1 MAKKSER
8 KPGPAR
14 ADATGKAATRA
25 FERAWK
31 LLGRLE
37 RELDRARKDE
47 AKRRRQLESATGE
60 EVVRRQAQLDEAI
73 ARGDQAAALLTELS
87 ELIAANARARGGQ
100 TVRDMA
106 HEAAEAVRSEEQA
119 RPPVSP
125 RRTATPRAGRAATS
139 QPKGQP
145 SHTASQPTVSR
156 PRVSRPATPRAKPAV
171 ASAEPGSVE
180 AVPAPVA
187 PSRGGRP
194 PRAAKP
200 VAFPADA
207 RCDEAGPSSTEV
219 PSTRQPDPD
228 DSSG

>member
-1 MAKKSER
+1 MAKRSKGKSGR
-8 KPGPAR
+8 AP
-14 ADATGKAATRA
+14 ADATGRAATRA
-25 FERAWK
+25 FKRAWK

-47 AKRRRQLESATGE
+47 AKRRRQLESATGD

-119 RPPVSP
+119 RPPASS
-125 RRTATPRAGRAATS
+125 RRTATPRVRRAATS
-139 QPKGQP
+139 QPKVSQP
-145 SHTASQPTVSR
+145 KVSQPTASR

-171 ASAEPGSVE
+171 AGAEPAPGAAEPGLV
-180 AVPAPVA
+180 AAQPAPVPA
-187 PSRGGRP
+187 KKVRSPRGAAATKP
-194 PRAAKP
+194 VPRARRSLQP
-200 VAFPADA
+200 
-207 RCDEAGPSSTEV
+207 GT
-219 PSTRQPDPD
+219 PDPD
-228 DSSG
+228 HSSG